1 MKVTLWLSEP
11 LMPVTVMAYVPGLVD
26 EDVETVS
33 VEVAE
38 LPDATVTVD
47 WLNVIEGPE
56 GEDMSE
62 RVTFPEK
69 PLRP

>member
-1 MKVTLWLSEP
+1 VKVTLWLSEP
-11 LMPVTVMAYVPGLVD
+11 LVPVTVMVYAPGLVE
-26 EDVETVS
+26 EDVETVN

-38 LPDATVTVD
+38 PPDATGTVD

-56 GEDMSE
+56 GEDMPE

>member
-1 MKVTLWLSEP
+1 MV
-11 LMPVTVMAYVPGLVD
+11 YVPGLVD

-56 GEDMSE
+56 GEDMPE
-62 RVTFPEK
+62 RLTFPEK